1 MRKIHSAIS
10 SRLPDASWIIGS
22 RPDRAS
28 ASTAAW
34 PRARSCRHTMTRS
47 WPNWSST
54 RGTGGK
60 RSSTCRAAST
70 HSRSAGC
77 TRTCRSIERCFAG
90 PSSPRGI
97 CGPRWSRPCASRT
110 VSGAAARGRNASPR
124 LPRPSSRAVARRAG
138 RPSCSSG
145 LRRRSGRWRDGE
157 NGSWGVALRFRLDVD
172 GEERDIEV
180 QPMAGGFI
188 IRIDG
193 AAYRARTRL
202 AKDAVDVRIGAKTLR
217 LRFQGDE
224 AILDDG
230 IHRVRLVE
238 VTGEGPNVIESPA
251 GPGAVVEVRSSMPGR
266 VVRVAVAPGGAGRR
280 GGDLLGPGAMKKEK
294 EIPAPPDAG
303 GRQGLVAGG
312 ETGTAGPGVA
322 LVELVRPP

>member
-1 MRKIHSAIS
+1 M
-10 SRLPDASWIIGS
+10 
-22 RPDRAS
+22 
-28 ASTAAW
+28 
-34 PRARSCRHTMTRS
+34 
-47 WPNWSST
+47 
-54 RGTGGK
+54 
-60 RSSTCRAAST
+60 
-70 HSRSAGC
+70 HSRSAGSP
-77 TRTCRSIERCFAG
+77 RPCRSIERCFAG
-90 PSSPRGI
+90 PSSPRRI
-97 CGPRWSRPCASRT
+97 CGPRWSRTCASRT
-110 VSGAAARGRNASPR
+110 ASGAAARGRNASPR

-145 LRRRSGRWRDGE
+145 LRRRGGRWRDGE
-157 NGSWGVALRFRLDVD
+157 NGSWEVAMRFSLDVD
-172 GEERDIEV
+172 GEQRDIEV

-238 VTGEGPNVIESPA
+238 VTGEGPDVIESPA

-266 VVRVAVAPGGAGRR
+266 VVRVAGAPGGAGRR
-280 GGDLLGPGAMKKEK
+280 GG
-294 EIPAPPDAG
+294 AP
-303 GRQGLVAGG
+303 
-312 ETGTAGPGVA
+312 AGPA
-322 LVELVRPP
+322 ARTRSMHAAHL